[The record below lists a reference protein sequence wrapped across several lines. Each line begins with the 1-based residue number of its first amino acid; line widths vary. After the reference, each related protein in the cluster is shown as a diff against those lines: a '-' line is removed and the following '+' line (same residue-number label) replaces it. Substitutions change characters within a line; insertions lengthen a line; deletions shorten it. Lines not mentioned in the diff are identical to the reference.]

1 MTLNFWRMCTANLLL
16 FISVYMLF
24 PLLPF
29 VMGEQL
35 GVSVGQ
41 AGSMFLVFV
50 VAMFA
55 VGPFHAYLVDE
66 YKRKHVLLYSALIML
81 AAVLGYAFV
90 DGYTKFLLLAAVQ
103 LRSFGYAWKGI
114 RCCIGKEQNLSFHL
128 IATAVVVIAGFVLG
142 ITHMEW
148 MIIILCIGVVIAAEL
163 FNTAIE
169 KLVDLV
175 SPQQHPV
182 AGQVKD
188 IAAGAVLVCAA
199 TAAII
204 GLIVFIPYLTCFF
217 L

>member
-1 MTLNFWRMCTANLLL
+1 MKYDF
-16 FISVYMLF
+16 
-24 PLLPF
+24 
-29 VMGEQL
+29 
-35 GVSVGQ
+35 
-41 AGSMFLVFV
+41 
-50 VAMFA
+50 
-55 VGPFHAYLVDE
+55 
-66 YKRKHVLLYSALIML
+66 KK
-81 AAVLGYAFV
+81 
-90 DGYTKFLLLAAVQ
+90 Q

-142 ITHMEW
+142 ITRMEW

-175 SPQQHPV
+175 SPV

-204 GLIVFIPYLTCFF
+204 GLIVFIPYLTRFF

>member
-1 MTLNFWRMCTANLLL
+1 MKYDF
-16 FISVYMLF
+16 
-24 PLLPF
+24 
-29 VMGEQL
+29 
-35 GVSVGQ
+35 
-41 AGSMFLVFV
+41 
-50 VAMFA
+50 
-55 VGPFHAYLVDE
+55 
-66 YKRKHVLLYSALIML
+66 KK
-81 AAVLGYAFV
+81 
-90 DGYTKFLLLAAVQ
+90 Q

-188 IAAGAVLVCAA
+188 IAAVCAA